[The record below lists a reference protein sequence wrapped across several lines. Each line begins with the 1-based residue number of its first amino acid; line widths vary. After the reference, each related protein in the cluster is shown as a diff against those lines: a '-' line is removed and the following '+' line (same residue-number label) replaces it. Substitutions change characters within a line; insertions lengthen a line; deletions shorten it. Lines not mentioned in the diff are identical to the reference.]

1 MMSTIAFILYINKD
15 NRLLGK
21 QTKHDIASSLR
32 LYELLDSC
40 MCFLYLT
47 PIFVYFTPERGVLKS
62 TIWWHPGRPLRLWPF
77 RSRHDND
84 PRARRPS
91 SSSCCSD
98 VLIADINTIRT
109 YSTSGAA
116 RIICACASEARSL
129 RRAAPIDRGVNWI
142 GPITHFC
149 ECCDNCGATWRTTLR
164 AVLRLRSVLL

>member
-1 MMSTIAFILYINKD
+1 MILRVRFGYTSCKTLVYI
-15 NRLLGK
+15 
-21 QTKHDIASSLR
+21 SW
-32 LYELLDSC
+32 
-40 MCFLYLT
+40 FLFLT
-47 PIFVYFTPERGVLKS
+47 PIFVYFTPERGVLQS

-116 RIICACASEARSL
+116 HYLRMRIWSALTAPP

-164 AVLRLRSVLL
+164 AVLRFRSVL